1 MWPFVV
7 ILTEADCSLSIDVK
21 AEFEVTFFD
30 RNVKLQLRISEFAI
44 SRRLRDIDFYRLHI
58 CWEND
63 KKLCCVYN
71 VKGTCQIL
79 AFQWFFST
87 TFTNLK
93 IYGPSNWER
102 KGSVMPADFSQL
114 VISPEYNSESSSF
127 EQTFQLIDNRFG
139 KCLCN

>member
-58 CWEND
+58 C
-63 KKLCCVYN
+63 
-71 VKGTCQIL
+71 
-79 AFQWFFST
+79 
-87 TFTNLK
+87 
-93 IYGPSNWER
+93 
-102 KGSVMPADFSQL
+102 
-114 VISPEYNSESSSF
+114 
-127 EQTFQLIDNRFG
+127 
-139 KCLCN
+139 